1 MVRGRLG
8 WREERRIVS
17 GFVGAITE
25 DAFPGFGWRQIRMSL
40 MNIMQAIDAV
50 YRSSRIS
57 KGNEWITWAA
67 TVREG

>member
-1 MVRGRLG
+1 MVRRRLG

-25 DAFPGFGWRQIRMSL
+25 DAFPGFSGRQIRMSL

-50 YRSSRIS
+50 YRNPGIS
-57 KGNEWITWAA
+57 KGNGLPKQLLNL
-67 TVREG
+67 RK